1 MTTIIIPNYNV
12 DNKNRS
18 QLDPERG
25 QLHMSIMI
33 VGADHLGNIEE
44 KLSDIGFPEVLHI
57 TGRKVQSVKKEIP
70 EKINLILVLTDY
82 VNHNLAKVIKQ
93 KAKEQ
98 ALPIYFAKR
107 SWSSIYQ
114 VINEYKKMTAPAS

>member
-1 MTTIIIPNYNV
+1 
-12 DNKNRS
+12 
-18 QLDPERG
+18 
-25 QLHMSIMI
+25 MSLMI

-44 KLSDIGFPEVLHI
+44 KLIEMGFGEVIHI
-57 TGRKVQSVKKEIP
+57 TDRKVQDVNREIP
-70 EKINLILVLTDY
+70 EKINLILVLTDF

-98 ALPIYFAKR
+98 SLPVYFTKR

-114 VINEYKKMTAPAS
+114 VLRESKGMKSNRIYNN